1 MLDRIWRY
9 LKGLLGFNLD
19 KLEDPEILLSQ
30 AQQEMRDAQIKNRQ
44 RAVEAIT
51 QKNQLQALVDQ
62 TQKTV
67 DNLQA
72 KAELALKNGDRDIAR
87 QLLIEKQQYE
97 VTLATTKESLQSAM
111 ATTEAVKAAMRK
123 EEERIR
129 AKTAEALALKA
140 QWKQSQI
147 EISLNKALEGISSAG
162 SDEAF
167 QRAQTKISAAHSE
180 SMARAELNKDT
191 LQGRISALDDVQAN
205 SAADDELAQMESRLG
220 LAAPAAAQ
228 TTTVTTA
235 PDDIDKQLQ
244 QLEARV
250 TGSGGTP
257 PAGS

>member
-1 MLDRIWRY
+1 MFDRIWRY
-9 LKGLLGFNLD
+9 LKGLLGFKLD
-19 KLEDPEILLSQ
+19 QLEDPEVLLQQ
-30 AQQEMRDAQIKNRQ
+30 AQQEMRESQIKNRQ

-72 KAELALKNGDRDIAR
+72 KAEMALKNGDRDLAR

-97 VTLATTKESLQSAM
+97 ATLATTKESLDGAIQ
-111 ATTEAVKAAMRK
+111 TTEAVKTAMRR

-147 EISLNKALEGISSAG
+147 EISLNKALDGMTTGG

-167 QRAQTKISAAHSE
+167 QRAQAKISTAHSE
-180 SMARAELNKDT
+180 SMARAELSRDT
-191 LQGRISALDDVQAN
+191 LAGKISALDDVQAH
-205 SAADDELAQMESRLG
+205 SAADDELTRLEAKLG
-220 LAAPAAAQ
+220 LAAPASASPI
-228 TTTVTTA
+228 TTSTG
-235 PDDIDKQLQ
+235 DIDAQLQ

-250 TGSGGTP
+250 SGGQGSTP
-257 PAGS
+257 PSGT

>member
-1 MLDRIWRY
+1 MFDRIWRY
-9 LKGLLGFNLD
+9 LKGVFGFKLD
-19 KLEDPEILLSQ
+19 QLEDPEILLQQ
-30 AQQEMRDAQIKNRQ
+30 AQQEMRESQIKNRQ

-72 KAELALKNGDRDIAR
+72 KAEMALKNGDRDLAR

-97 VTLATTKESLQSAM
+97 TTLVTTKESLEGALQ
-111 ATTEAVKAAMRK
+111 TTEAVKTAMRR

-147 EISLNKALEGISSAG
+147 EISLNKALDGMTSGG

-167 QRAQTKISAAHSE
+167 QRAQAKISTAHSE
-180 SMARAELNKDT
+180 SMARAELSRDT
-191 LQGRISALDDVQAN
+191 LTGKIAALDDVQAH
-205 SAADDELAQMESRLG
+205 SAADDELAKMEARLG
-220 LAAPAAAQ
+220 LAAPATSSPI
-228 TTTVTTA
+228 TTSTT
-235 PDDIDKQLQ
+235 DIDAQLQ

-250 TGSGGTP
+250 SGGQGGTP
-257 PAGS
+257 PSGS